1 MKKRHALTLSVI
13 CLLGSVPVAGAAEN
27 PFADIPADHWS
38 YDAVRELADGGIV
51 E

>member
-13 CLLGSVPVAGAAEN
+13 CLLGSMPVAVAAEN